1 MVFLRTPSQLAR
13 HRRMSATGDTS
24 VATMVRMQD
33 RLRAWPGVVFVLATL
48 LGVLLRAVYVGWSTG
63 VPFDHLLHAHSH
75 SLYFGWAGLVILTA
89 ATYGH
94 TTARRWAW
102 ASLALNVPMAV
113 AFLIQGYG
121 PASIATSTLVMLAWY
136 GAIFCWWR
144 RPRASVPIPGMT
156 TALVYVLVASGGIW
170 VLAAV
175 QATGR
180 GATLAADLAIH
191 AFLSGFAWAL
201 VFGAAA
207 LTARLGLIEPDL
219 HRRAIRGLAA
229 VAWAL
234 FPLGVVGGPEVP
246 VLGWL
251 ARAAGLAALYPTW
264 MWIKGLWQGSSG
276 DLYRLSLRA
285 AAVSIGVAVVGLA
298 TVVIGGSSLLSLL
311 GRQGVVFYLHA
322 LLLGGVST
330 LLIRHLGD
338 GHGGRLNPSLLAHVA
353 GVGLMLV
360 GIALLTRGS
369 VIGAWISLA
378 GATLTWLAAVLWTRL
393 IWIGSAS

>member
-1 MVFLRTPSQLAR
+1 MTT
-13 HRRMSATGDTS
+13 TGETN
-24 VATMVRMQD
+24 VATMIRTSD
-33 RLRAWPGVVFVLATL
+33 RLGTWPGVVFVLATL
-48 LGVLLRAVYVGWSTG
+48 LGVLLRAAYVGWSTG

-75 SLYFGWAGLVILTA
+75 SLYFGWAGLVVLAA
-89 ATYGH
+89 ATAGLPA
-94 TTARRWAW
+94 ARRWAW
-102 ASLALNVPMAV
+102 ASLVLNAPMAV

-121 PASIATSTLVMLAWY
+121 PASIAASTLVMLAWY
-136 GAIFCWWR
+136 GAIFSWWR
-144 RPRASVPIPGMT
+144 QRRDSVRIPGMT

-170 VLAAV
+170 ALAGV

-180 GATLAADLAIH
+180 GETLAADLAIH

-207 LTARLGLIEPDL
+207 LTARLGLIQSDL
-219 HRRAIRGLAA
+219 HGRAIRGWAA

-234 FPLGVVGGPEVP
+234 FPLGVFGGPEVP

-251 ARAAGLAALYPTW
+251 ARGAGLAALYPTW
-264 MWIKGLWQGSSG
+264 LWVKGLWQGSSG
-276 DLYRLSLRA
+276 DIHRLSLRA
-285 AAVSIGVAVVGLA
+285 AAVSIGVAVVGLT
-298 TVVIGGSSLLSLL
+298 TVAIGGTSLLLLL

-338 GHGGRLNPSLLAHVA
+338 GHGGHLNPSLLAHVT

-369 VIGAWISLA
+369 VVGSWISLA

-393 IWIGSAS
+393 IWIGRAS